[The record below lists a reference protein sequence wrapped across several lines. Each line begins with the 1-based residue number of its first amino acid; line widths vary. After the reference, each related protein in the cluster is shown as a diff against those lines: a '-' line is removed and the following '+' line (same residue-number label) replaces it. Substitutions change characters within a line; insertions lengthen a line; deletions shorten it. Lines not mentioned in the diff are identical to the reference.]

1 LIQVSTPVRC
11 ATIHVLFRSGGINT
25 ATGIHLSAESLDL
38 FESEV
43 GCATH
48 GLDAGGPWG
57 GAIGIEVG
65 MKDYVGGGV
74 QVALG
79 VTALG

>member
-1 LIQVSTPVRC
+1 MLE
-11 ATIHVLFRSGGINT
+11 G
-25 ATGIHLSAESLDL
+25 
-38 FESEV
+38 EV
-43 GCATH
+43 GCAAH

-65 MKDYVGGGV
+65 MKDNVGGGV

-79 VTALG
+79 MTALGRLYIHALYKQCALSVVGWVVKKKESVNG